1 MTTYSRHCDPYLI
14 GLIVSSLLL
23 AAACSHQEAD
33 PVRRATQAQVL
44 PDSSTRRAPEADIT
58 FPAAWPPSFGIG
70 RTARAEEIVA
80 WDIDV
85 RPDGT
90 GLPPGSGT
98 VAEGASLYAVQCAA
112 CHGATGTEGPNDRLV
127 GRNTEDDFA
136 FARKGGLLKTIGS
149 YWPYA
154 TTLYDYIYRAMP
166 QTAPG
171 SLTPDELYSL
181 VAYLLYRNDIVAEDA
196 VMDAT
201 TLPAIVMP
209 ARDRFVRDN
218 RQGGPVIR

>member
-1 MTTYSRHCDPYLI
+1 MTGYRGQIGPYLI
-14 GLIVSSLLL
+14 GLILSILCM
-23 AAACSHQEAD
+23 AAACSNQTAD
-33 PVRRATQAQVL
+33 PVLRASEAQVT
-44 PDSSTRRAPEADIT
+44 PDSSTRHPPD
-58 FPAAWPPSFGIG
+58 AAIGVAQEWPTSFGIG
-70 RTARAEEIVA
+70 RPATAEEIGA

-85 RPDGT
+85 MPDGT

-112 CHGATGTEGPNDRLV
+112 CHGATGIEGPNDRLV
-127 GRNTEDDFA
+127 GRNPEDDFA
-136 FARKGGLLKTIGS
+136 FARNPRLRKTIGS

-171 SLTPDELYSL
+171 SLTPDEVYSL
-181 VAYLLYRNDIVAEDA
+181 VAYLLYRNDIVAEEV
-196 VMDAT
+196 VMNAA

-218 RQGGPVIR
+218 RQGGPEVK

>member
-1 MTTYSRHCDPYLI
+1 MTLYRRQRDHYLV
-14 GLIVSSLLL
+14 GLILSSLLM
-23 AAACSHQEAD
+23 AAACSNQEVD
-33 PVRRATQAQVL
+33 PVLRATEGEVI
-44 PDSSTRRAPEADIT
+44 PDSITRRAPDADIA
-58 FPAAWPPSFGIG
+58 FPEEWPTSFGIG
-70 RTARAEEIVA
+70 RTAMAEEIVA

-85 RPDGT
+85 MPDGT

-112 CHGATGTEGPNDRLV
+112 CHGETGTEGPNDRLV

-136 FARKGGLLKTIGS
+136 FARNRRLHKTIGS

-171 SLTPDELYSL
+171 TLTPDEVYSL

-196 VMDAT
+196 VMDAA

-218 RQGGPVIR
+218 RQGGPEIR